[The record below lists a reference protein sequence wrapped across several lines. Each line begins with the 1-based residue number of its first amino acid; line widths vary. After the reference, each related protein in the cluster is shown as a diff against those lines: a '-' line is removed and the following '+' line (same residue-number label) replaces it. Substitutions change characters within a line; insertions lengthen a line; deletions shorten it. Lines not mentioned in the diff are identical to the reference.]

1 MNGDTI
7 TVNPPPHKG
16 HRAKRIKIEQPIAGS
31 NVSTR
36 RTVSER
42 MNRNSVIHGDI
53 VEPVHES
60 SSNGL
65 HSTSLSQSNKEVSSA
80 RVTQIVPAGYASV
93 DEQRNGEYSTP
104 STLLSPILAE
114 QVSRNSPDSP
124 WNIDFQNAPSD
135 PIELAWWVAQ
145 KITHFHGGQ
154 SRSPE
159 LEADEGTPGV
169 ILHPPGVYTRRSN
182 TDLEPLQVV
191 ERERLRGEN
200 RERKKRWRETNAERN
215 KDNDLKCRI
224 NKRAK
229 AKFGIASSTEKTVYV
244 EIEFN
249 KRRNKRE
256 KKQRARAIEAGEF
269 PSYVI
274 APELGD
280 RIFSSQNPNLSSQ
293 VQTAGNLLMNALFGV
308 GSDGNKRAAAEA
320 AAALRAALEDGTL
333 DSKPFI
339 EALKVMAL
347 NAELMQGINSK
358 LDEGDDEDHE
368 ALSGDENE
376 PQPLHLAATH
386 EESVTPQSSTSQQ
399 QSSEIIKALN
409 AATALLNQMTDTKAY
424 ASPYGNPP
432 PPPTAAAEI
441 NDNRATKING
451 TESASSTNDTNK
463 HGLDQSQI
471 DAILSLANGG
481 SLTDDED
488 DKTIADP
495 DEDNAQD
502 LDLSGMPQV
511 DIDITAT
518 LQRIIKQ
525 FTTDRNGVL
534 ASSEPP
540 TVSTGDLAADA
551 NGSVEQQAV
560 ALNKLYMQAGVS
572 INTIM
577 PAAQSQAISQ
587 FFVNL
592 SNRARSSPPSGGINP
607 AHAGTYGNTA
617 QMQQRMLANPGIF
630 GQPQYQ
636 PQHPLLPSVLTPR
649 ATVVGPPVRTITPE
663 EQLKIESYGFPPLP
677 GSRPG
682 AKRKA

>member
-1 MNGDTI
+1 
-7 TVNPPPHKG
+7 
-16 HRAKRIKIEQPIAGS
+16 
-31 NVSTR
+31 
-36 RTVSER
+36 
-42 MNRNSVIHGDI
+42 
-53 VEPVHES
+53 
-60 SSNGL
+60 
-65 HSTSLSQSNKEVSSA
+65 
-80 RVTQIVPAGYASV
+80 
-93 DEQRNGEYSTP
+93 
-104 STLLSPILAE
+104 
-114 QVSRNSPDSP
+114 
-124 WNIDFQNAPSD
+124 
-135 PIELAWWVAQ
+135 
-145 KITHFHGGQ
+145 
-154 SRSPE
+154 
-159 LEADEGTPGV
+159 
-169 ILHPPGVYTRRSN
+169 
-182 TDLEPLQVV
+182 
-191 ERERLRGEN
+191 
-200 RERKKRWRETNAERN
+200 
-215 KDNDLKCRI
+215 
-224 NKRAK
+224 
-229 AKFGIASSTEKTVYV
+229 
-244 EIEFN
+244 
-249 KRRNKRE
+249 
-256 KKQRARAIEAGEF
+256 
-269 PSYVI
+269 
-274 APELGD
+274 
-280 RIFSSQNPNLSSQ
+280 
-293 VQTAGNLLMNALFGV
+293 MNALFGV
-308 GSDGNKRAAAEA
+308 GSDGNKRATAEA

-347 NAELMQGINSK
+347 NAELMQGISSK
-358 LDEGDDEDHE
+358 LDNGDDEEQE

-376 PQPLHLAATH
+376 SQPLHSAAVH
-386 EESVTPQSSTSQQ
+386 EDSSTPQSSNSQQ

-432 PPPTAAAEI
+432 PLPQPLAAMET
-441 NDNRATKING
+441 NGSKATEMDGAGSTSSPNG
-451 TESASSTNDTNK
+451 TNK

-511 DIDITAT
+511 DMEITAT

-525 FTTDRNGVL
+525 FTTERNGVL

-540 TVSTGDLAADA
+540 TVSTGDHTADP

-560 ALNKLYMQAGVS
+560 ALNKLYLQAGVS

-577 PAAQSQAISQ
+577 PAAQGQAISQ

-607 AHAGTYGNTA
+607 AHAGMYGNTA

-630 GQPQYQ
+630 GQPQFQ
-636 PQHPLLPSVLTPR
+636 PQHPLLPSALLPR
-649 ATVVGPPVRTITPE
+649 ATVAALPARTITPE
-663 EQLKIESYGFPPLP
+663 EQLKIKSYGFPPLP

>member
-1 MNGDTI
+1 M
-7 TVNPPPHKG
+7 
-16 HRAKRIKIEQPIAGS
+16 
-31 NVSTR
+31 
-36 RTVSER
+36 
-42 MNRNSVIHGDI
+42 
-53 VEPVHES
+53 
-60 SSNGL
+60 
-65 HSTSLSQSNKEVSSA
+65 
-80 RVTQIVPAGYASV
+80 
-93 DEQRNGEYSTP
+93 
-104 STLLSPILAE
+104 
-114 QVSRNSPDSP
+114 
-124 WNIDFQNAPSD
+124 
-135 PIELAWWVAQ
+135 
-145 KITHFHGGQ
+145 
-154 SRSPE
+154 
-159 LEADEGTPGV
+159 
-169 ILHPPGVYTRRSN
+169 
-182 TDLEPLQVV
+182 
-191 ERERLRGEN
+191 
-200 RERKKRWRETNAERN
+200 
-215 KDNDLKCRI
+215 KCRI

-229 AKFGIASSTEKTVYV
+229 AKFGIASSAEKIAYV
-244 EIEFN
+244 ETEFN

-280 RIFSSQNPNLSSQ
+280 RIFSSQNPNLSNQ
-293 VQTAGNLLMNALFGV
+293 VQIAGNLLMNALFGV
-308 GSDGNKRAAAEA
+308 GSDGSKMAAAEA

-333 DSKPFI
+333 ETKPFI

-347 NAELMQGINSK
+347 NVELMQGINSK
-358 LDEGDDEDHE
+358 LDDGDDEDHE
-368 ALSGDENE
+368 ALSGEENE
-376 PQPLHLAATH
+376 SQPLHSAAVH
-386 EESVTPQSSTSQQ
+386 EESTTPQSSTSQQ

-432 PPPTAAAEI
+432 PAPPASTEI
-441 NDNRATKING
+441 NGNKATKINE
-451 TESASSTNDTNK
+451 TDSTSFTNDTNK

-502 LDLSGMPQV
+502 LDPSGMPQV
-511 DIDITAT
+511 DIEITAT

-525 FTTDRNGVL
+525 FTTERNGVV
-534 ASSEPP
+534 ASSETP
-540 TVSTGDLAADA
+540 TVSTGDLTADA
-551 NGSVEQQAV
+551 YGSVEQQAV

-577 PAAQSQAISQ
+577 PAAQGQAISQ

-607 AHAGTYGNTA
+607 AHAGTFGNTA

-630 GQPQYQ
+630 GQPQYHL
-636 PQHPLLPSVLTPR
+636 QHSLLPSALTPR
-649 ATVVGPPVRTITPE
+649 AAVIGPPVRTITPE
-663 EQLKIESYGFPPLP
+663 EQLKIKSYGFPPLP

>member
-7 TVNPPPHKG
+7 TVNPTAHKG
-16 HRAKRIKIEQPIAGS
+16 HRAKRIKIEQTVARS
-31 NVSTR
+31 NVTTR

-42 MNRNSVIHGDI
+42 MIRSNAIHEKTAESVQD
-53 VEPVHES
+53 S
-60 SSNGL
+60 SSSGL
-65 HSTSLSQSNKEVSSA
+65 HNTSLSQIHKDFSTAQFTDVL
-80 RVTQIVPAGYASV
+80 PAKHASG
-93 DEQRNGEYSTP
+93 DEQHIREYSPP
-104 STLLSPILAE
+104 STLFLPKLAVPGSRHSPEI
-114 QVSRNSPDSP
+114 SS
-124 WNIDFQNAPSD
+124 NIDFQNAPSD

-145 KITHFHGGQ
+145 QITHFHSSQ
-154 SRSPE
+154 SESPE
-159 LEADEGTPGV
+159 VVADKATLGV
-169 ILHPPGVYTRRSN
+169 ISHPPGVCTRRSDTN
-182 TDLEPLQVV
+182 LEPLQVA

-229 AKFGIASSTEKTVYV
+229 AKFGIGSSAEKTAYV
-244 EIEFN
+244 ESEFN

-256 KKQRARAIEAGEF
+256 KKQRARAMEAGEF

-280 RIFSSQNPNLSSQ
+280 RIFSSQNPDLSSQ

-308 GSDGNKRAAAEA
+308 GSDGNKRATAEA
-320 AAALRAALEDGTL
+320 AVALRAALEDGTL

-347 NAELMQGINSK
+347 NAELMQGIRSK
-358 LDEGDDEDHE
+358 LDDGDDEDHE
-368 ALSGDENE
+368 ALSGEENE
-376 PQPLHLAATH
+376 SQPLQSAAGH
-386 EESVTPQSSTSQQ
+386 EESSTPQSSTSQQ

-432 PPPTAAAEI
+432 PPVPAVTEVK
-441 NDNRATKING
+441 NNKATKIHG
-451 TESASSTNDTNK
+451 TDATSPPDDTNK

-502 LDLSGMPQV
+502 LGLSSMPRV
-511 DIDITAT
+511 DMEITAT
-518 LQRIIKQ
+518 LQRIIEQ
-525 FTTDRNGVL
+525 FTTERTGVL

-540 TVSTGDLAADA
+540 AVSTGDPVADA

-617 QMQQRMLANPGIF
+617 QMQQRMLANPVIF

-636 PQHPLLPSVLTPR
+636 PQHPLLPSALTPR
-649 ATVVGPPVRTITPE
+649 PTVVGPPVRMITPE
-663 EQLKIESYGFPPLP
+663 EQLKIKSYGFPPLP

-682 AKRKA
+682 AKRKV